1 MTKIQKLKETWK
13 KMRDAKSAKDVAFCK
28 IASAYY
34 ETDEEK
40 TACLCQKNI
49 GSELEPLL
57 VFFKCDSFNRNECC
71 KNEKCNF
78 AEQNKKFVVSHQEL
92 VKIRREFIKGLFS
105 RTK

>member
-1 MTKIQKLKETWK
+1 MKKIQKLKDIWK
-13 KMRDAKSAKDVAFCK
+13 KLRDAKCVRDVAFWK
-28 IASAYY
+28 IVSAYY

-49 GSELEPLL
+49 GNERNPS
-57 VFFKCDSFNRNECC
+57 VDFFECGNFSKNECC

-78 AEQNKKFVVSHQEL
+78 IEQNNKFVMAHKEL
-92 VKIRREFIKGLFS
+92 IKIRNEFFKELLG

>member
-1 MTKIQKLKETWK
+1 MNKIQNLKTVWK
-13 KMRDAKSAKDVAFCK
+13 KMRDAKQAEEESLNK
-28 IASAYY
+28 IC
-34 ETDEEK
+34 EMREEK
-40 TACLCQKNI
+40 KACLCQKNI
-49 GSELEPLL
+49 GSEREPLL

-92 VKIRREFIKGLFS
+92 VKIRREFIKGLFG